1 MLAVSEAV
9 NRNIA
14 CDPALPG
21 ATPHGQ
27 RKVNWRTTQGG
38 YKVGASVPRRSPKK
52 PEPPFATTEEMVAI
66 TNVERQ
72 TLRQWV
78 KRGLLPPAKIVS
90 DGNGVK
96 SRWPRIALE
105 QARFIKEMRAQL
117 YSLDEIQPMVRER
130 WGTEP
135 AGEDRPVGGEDD

>member
-1 MLAVSEAV
+1 
-9 NRNIA
+9 
-14 CDPALPG
+14 
-21 ATPHGQ
+21 
-27 RKVNWRTTQGG
+27 
-38 YKVGASVPRRSPKK
+38 VPPRSPKK

-78 KRGLLPPAKIVS
+78 RRGLLPPAKIVS

-96 SRWPRIALE
+96 SRWPRVALE

-117 YSLDEIQPMVRER
+117 YSLDEILR
-130 WGTEP
+130 WCSS
-135 AGEDRPVGGEDD
+135 AGRPVLPRHVAPPQEHRRAGQAARTIRSAGVAVDCSSGSDEEPRYRATIPRP

>member
-1 MLAVSEAV
+1 MS
-9 NRNIA
+9 
-14 CDPALPG
+14 P
-21 ATPHGQ
+21 
-27 RKVNWRTTQGG
+27 
-38 YKVGASVPRRSPKK
+38 VPPRSPKK

-78 KRGLLPPAKIVS
+78 RRGLLPPAKIVS

-96 SRWPRIALE
+96 SRWPRVALE

-117 YSLDEIQPMVRER
+117 YSLDEILPMVLER
-130 WGTEP
+130 WGTDP
-135 AGEDRPVGGEDD
+135 SSTRGAATGTSAGGASGEDE

>member
-1 MLAVSEAV
+1 
-9 NRNIA
+9 
-14 CDPALPG
+14 
-21 ATPHGQ
+21 
-27 RKVNWRTTQGG
+27 
-38 YKVGASVPRRSPKK
+38 VPPRSSKK

-72 TLRQWV
+72 TLRQRI

-117 YSLDEIQPMVRER
+117 YSLDEIKPMMQER
-130 WGTEP
+130 WGP
-135 AGEDRPVGGEDD
+135 YPVAGNVKSSDDDD

>member
-14 CDPALPG
+14 CDPALLG
-21 ATPHGQ
+21 APPHGQ

-38 YKVGASVPRRSPKK
+38 YKVGAPVPRRSPKK

-96 SRWPRIALE
+96 SRWSWIALE

-117 YSLDEIQPMVRER
+117 YSLDEIQSMVRER

-135 AGEDRPVGGEDD
+135 SGEDKTEGDQDD

>member
-1 MLAVSEAV
+1 
-9 NRNIA
+9 
-14 CDPALPG
+14 
-21 ATPHGQ
+21 
-27 RKVNWRTTQGG
+27 
-38 YKVGASVPRRSPKK
+38 VPPRSPKK

-78 KRGLLPPAKIVS
+78 RRGLLPPAKIVS

-96 SRWPRIALE
+96 SRWPRVALE

-117 YSLDEIQPMVRER
+117 YSLDEILPMVLER
-130 WGTEP
+130 WGTDP
-135 AGEDRPVGGEDD
+135 ASTRGAAVVSSADRPTREDD

>member
-1 MLAVSEAV
+1 MS
-9 NRNIA
+9 
-14 CDPALPG
+14 
-21 ATPHGQ
+21 
-27 RKVNWRTTQGG
+27 
-38 YKVGASVPRRSPKK
+38 RRAPKK
-52 PEPPFATTEEMVAI
+52 TQSPFATTEELVAI

-96 SRWPRIALE
+96 SRWPRVALE

-117 YSLDEIQPMVRER
+117 YSLDEIKPMVVER
-130 WGTEP
+130 WGQNHVA
-135 AGEDRPVGGEDD
+135 AGEAATGDED

>member
-1 MLAVSEAV
+1 M
-9 NRNIA
+9 
-14 CDPALPG
+14 PP
-21 ATPHGQ
+21 
-27 RKVNWRTTQGG
+27 
-38 YKVGASVPRRSPKK
+38 RSPKK

-78 KRGLLPPAKIVS
+78 RRGLLPPAKIVS

-96 SRWPRIALE
+96 SRWPRVALE

-117 YSLDEIQPMVRER
+117 YSLDEILPMVLER
-130 WGTEP
+130 WATGPASTRGAAAGTS
-135 AGEDRPVGGEDD
+135 AGGASGEDD

>member
-1 MLAVSEAV
+1 
-9 NRNIA
+9 
-14 CDPALPG
+14 
-21 ATPHGQ
+21 
-27 RKVNWRTTQGG
+27 
-38 YKVGASVPRRSPKK
+38 VPRRSPKK

-96 SRWPRIALE
+96 SRWPRVALE

-130 WGTEP
+130 WGIEV
-135 AGEDRPVGGEDD
+135 AVEDKAASDADD

>member
-1 MLAVSEAV
+1 M
-9 NRNIA
+9 
-14 CDPALPG
+14 P
-21 ATPHGQ
+21 
-27 RKVNWRTTQGG
+27 
-38 YKVGASVPRRSPKK
+38 RSPKK

-72 TLRQWV
+72 TLRQWI

-96 SRWPRIALE
+96 SRWPRVALE

-117 YSLDEIQPMVRER
+117 DSLDEIKPMMLER
-130 WGTEP
+130 WGPHPSADRAQPANDDNEP
-135 AGEDRPVGGEDD
+135 